1 MFTQKFAIKP
11 LATPLLI
18 GMAAIVMVSCGTQNR
33 TYNQNDGIYAS
44 GGTSNQ
50 ENNTE
55 TETEQSSKANY
66 YQQYFQ
72 SKSISYENAQ
82 QEEDVIFTDIDAYTT
97 SERLDDD
104 GNIIIEENHYEE
116 DGYGPWG
123 TNANNTV
130 VNIYNYGNYGFWR
143 PPYYG
148 YGYGGYWGSYY
159 GWGYYG
165 PFWRMN
171 FGWGYPYHYGYYGF
185 YYPYHYGYNYGYY
198 YPSYYNPPYI
208 ANNKIGRAHV

>member
-104 GNIIIEENHYEE
+104 GNIIIEERYSDE
-116 DGYGPWG
+116 DYGPWG
-123 TNANNTV
+123 SNADNV
-130 VNIYNYGNYGFWR
+130 SVNIYNYGNYGH
-143 PPYYG
+143 
-148 YGYGGYWGSYY
+148 
-159 GWGYYG
+159 GYYDYRSEERRVG
-165 PFWRMN
+165 KECRSRWSA
-171 FGWGYPYHYGYYGF
+171 YL
-185 YYPYHYGYNYGYY
+185 
-198 YPSYYNPPYI
+198 
-208 ANNKIGRAHV
+208 